1 MHSATN
7 RIRVYHAPHDV
18 GGNAYHLAHA
28 ECGYGFESRNLVYTK
43 QWFGYPADICLKLKQ
58 DSDPTRYL
66 RWWWAMA
73 RVGLTADV
81 LHFNFGSSFLSY
93 YPRQYVLADLP
104 AWRALRIATFVTFQG
119 CDSRISSYV
128 TANLE
133 NNGCAQ
139 CRSREFCGTS
149 YDHFKTEVI
158 RQTLRYFDQVFALNP
173 DLLRNIPNGTF
184 LPYANCDLDDWTPP
198 ADFDWQH
205 RGPVRIVHAPTWRE
219 VKGTDAILAAVDAL
233 KAEGH
238 DVEFVLIEKIPHDKV
253 RAIYAS
259 ADILIDQVHVG
270 WYGGLAVELMALGK
284 PVVAYIRRDD
294 LQFIPRAMAE
304 ELPVVSADP
313 ATLRDVLRPLVSDAR
328 QRQELGLRSRRFVEN
343 WHHPRYVAGLT
354 TAAYRRALESWPADH
369 GQSEPSQ
376 DAAGRHPSHTAVL
389 RNRLSL
395 LFRSPSP
402 SPRTLPR
409 DAARGA

>member
-1 MHSATN
+1 M
-7 RIRVYHAPHDV
+7 P
-18 GGNAYHLAHA
+18 
-28 ECGYGFESRNLVYTK
+28 E
-43 QWFGYPADICLKLKQ
+43 
-58 DSDPTRYL
+58 
-66 RWWWAMA
+66 
-73 RVGLTADV
+73 
-81 LHFNFGSSFLSY
+81 
-93 YPRQYVLADLP
+93 
-104 AWRALRIATFVTFQG
+104 QG
-119 CDSRISSYV
+119 V
-128 TANLE
+128 
-133 NNGCAQ
+133 
-139 CRSREFCGTS
+139 
-149 YDHFKTEVI
+149 
-158 RQTLRYFDQVFALNP
+158 LRYELRPFQDRGDPPDVAIFDQVFALNP

-313 ATLRDVLRPLVSDAR
+313 ATLRNVLRPLVSDAR

-354 TAAYRRALESWPADH
+354 TAAYRRTLESATADH

-409 DAARGA
+409 DAARGRVIGRRRRMENEQREMKNSK